1 MANFLYKLPDRSLQK
16 LNRLFVAKIPP
27 LLFNLMEM
35 FIPVEKVLMVA
46 LVMEIPMISWAS
58 VLLLASEVSELFKFL
73 VQLEM
78 EATFW
83 LSQPLV
89 KFLVG
94 VISYFSIFFIKTY
107 FEKNKIKMFSFFQKG
122 DGEHGKL
129 GHGTTDRVRRPKL
142 ITGIK
147 ARGGKTIRDWHYVS
161 AGFR

>member
-1 MANFLYKLPDRSLQK
+1 MANSLYKLPDRYLQK
-16 LNRLFVAKIPP
+16 LNRLFVAKIP
-27 LLFNLMEM
+27 LLLSNSMEM
-35 FIPVEKVLMVA
+35 FIPVEKVPMVA
-46 LVMEIPMISWAS
+46 LVMEIPMISRAS
-58 VLLLASEVSELFKFL
+58 VLLLASEVSELFKFH

-83 LSQPLV
+83 LSQPLA

-94 VISYFSIFFIKTY
+94 VIYSFKKMQKLFSLFEIKY
-107 FEKNKIKMFSFFQKG
+107 NFLG